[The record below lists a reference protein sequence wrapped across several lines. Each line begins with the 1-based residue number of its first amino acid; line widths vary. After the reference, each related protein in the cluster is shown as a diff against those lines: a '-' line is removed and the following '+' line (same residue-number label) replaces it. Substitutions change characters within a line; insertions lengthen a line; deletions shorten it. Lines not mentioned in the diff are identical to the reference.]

1 MKIHTIDQNF
11 RDQSQS
17 IASFVLESTAGPIL
31 FESGPHSTLAT
42 THAGIEAAGFKVADI
57 KHVFLTHIHFDH
69 AGAAW
74 WYAKNTAATVYV
86 HPRGYKHMH
95 NPERLYGSA
104 KRIYGD
110 MMDVL
115 WGKMEPIEES
125 LLVSVED
132 GQHFKIGEH
141 TIKAL
146 HTPGHAVHHIAW
158 QIGDQIIAGD
168 VAGCKIGQGIVVP
181 PCPPPDINIEDWEN
195 SIRILREAK
204 PKSLWLTHY
213 GEVTNVDAHL
223 DRLTWILHDWA
234 NFIKPYFEAGK
245 SIEEIT
251 PHFLKYANQQLLDG
265 GVPKADLPR
274 YEAANPSF
282 MSVAGLMRY
291 WTKKTEA
298 GA

>member
-1 MKIHTIDQNF
+1 MNIHTIDQNF

-17 IASFVLESTAGPIL
+17 IAAFIVESSEGPIL
-31 FESGPHSTLAT
+31 FECGPHSTMPT
-42 THAGIEAAGFKVADI
+42 THEGIEAAGFKVSDI

-74 WYAKNTAATVYV
+74 WYAKHNGAKVYV
-86 HPRGYKHMH
+86 HPRGYKHML

-115 WGKMEPIEES
+115 WGRMEAIDET

-132 GQHFKIGEH
+132 GQHFQIGNIE
-141 TIKAL
+141 IKAL

-158 QIGDQIIAGD
+158 QMGDQIIAGD
-168 VAGCKIGQGIVVP
+168 VAGCKIGTGIVVP

-195 SIRILREAK
+195 SIQILRDAQ

-213 GEVTNVDAHL
+213 GEVTNIDEHL

-234 NFIKPYFEAGK
+234 GFIKPYFEKGA
-245 SIEEIT
+245 SIEATT
-251 PHFLKYANQQLLDG
+251 PDFLEYVNQQLLDG
-265 GVPKADLPR
+265 GVPKEDLPR

-291 WTKKTEA
+291 WTKKMEKKA
-298 GA
+298 